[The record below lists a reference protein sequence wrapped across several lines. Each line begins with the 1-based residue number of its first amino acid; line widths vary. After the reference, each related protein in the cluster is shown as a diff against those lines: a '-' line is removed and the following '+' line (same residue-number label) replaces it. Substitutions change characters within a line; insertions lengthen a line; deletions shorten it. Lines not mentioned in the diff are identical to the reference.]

1 VPNLRHDPDA
11 AVVVTEVWQLFVS
24 EGSAAFGAV
33 DTAFG
38 AWHGG
43 HSRCGALRKWRV
55 EVRIRPYN
63 SAPFIDFDSCL
74 LQVPNYLQDSNDT
87 QDVA

>member
-24 EGSAAFGAV
+24 EGYAAFGAV

-38 AWHGG
+38 A
-43 HSRCGALRKWRV
+43 
-55 EVRIRPYN
+55 
-63 SAPFIDFDSCL
+63 
-74 LQVPNYLQDSNDT
+74 
-87 QDVA
+87 